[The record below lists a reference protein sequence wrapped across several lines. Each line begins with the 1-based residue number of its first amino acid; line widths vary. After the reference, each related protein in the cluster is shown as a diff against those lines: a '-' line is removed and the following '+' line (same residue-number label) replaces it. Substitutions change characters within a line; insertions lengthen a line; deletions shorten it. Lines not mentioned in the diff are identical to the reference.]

1 MKAPLKFAAIGAGFW
16 SSFQL
21 AGWSELPEV
30 EVTAVCDKDFQKAE
44 ALAGRYGARAYT
56 DAMEMIE
63 NEELDFVDVIT
74 DVGSHASLVKL
85 SAERG
90 LDVICQKPMG
100 PDLATAQEMVAA
112 CRRAGVRFYVHE
124 NFRWQTPL
132 RVLKAELDKGII
144 GRPFKARVTY
154 CNSFPVFENQPF
166 LAELEQFIL
175 TDIGTHILDVVR
187 FLFGEARS
195 LYCRTQRVNADIR
208 GEDVANVLL
217 EMHSGLQCFTEMS
230 YASILEDERFP
241 QTYVLIEGEAGSL
254 KLGPDYEI
262 RTTTRE
268 GTTVKLAVPPVYDWS
283 DSAYA
288 LAHSAIVATNR
299 NLLDDML
306 GRSMAE
312 TTGVDNLRTL
322 ELVFGCYRSAA
333 EGSVVTW

>member
-1 MKAPLKFAAIGAGFW
+1 MEAPLKFAVIGAGFW
-16 SSFQL
+16 SPFQL
-21 AGWSELPEV
+21 AGWSELPEAKV
-30 EVTAVCDKDFQKAE
+30 VAVCDQDRTKAG

-56 DAMEMIE
+56 DAAEMMKQ
-63 NEELDFVDVIT
+63 EELDFVDIIT
-74 DVGSHASLVKL
+74 DVDSHAPLVGL
-85 SAERG
+85 AAEHG

-100 PDLATAQEMVAA
+100 PDLATAHEMVAA
-112 CRRAGVRFYVHE
+112 CRRAGVRLYVHE

-132 RVLKAELDKGII
+132 RVLKDELETGLI

-195 LYCRTQRVNADIR
+195 LYCRTQRVNPAIR

-268 GTTVKLAVPPVYDWS
+268 GTTAKLAVPPVYDWS
-283 DSAYA
+283 DPAYA
-288 LAHSAIVATNR
+288 LAHSSIVATNR

-306 GRSMAE
+306 GRATAE

-333 EGSVVTW
+333 EGAVVTW

>member
-1 MKAPLKFAAIGAGFW
+1 MEEPLKFAVIGAGFW
-16 SSFQL
+16 SPFQL
-21 AGWSELPEV
+21 AGWGELPEA
-30 EVTAVCDKDFQKAE
+30 EVVAVCDQDRAKAG
-44 ALAGRYGARAYT
+44 ALAGRFGARAY
-56 DAMEMIE
+56 ANAAEMMER
-63 NEELDFVDVIT
+63 EELDFVDIIT
-74 DVGSHASLVKL
+74 DVGSHAPLVRL
-85 SAERG
+85 AAEQG

-100 PDLATAQEMVAA
+100 PDLATAREMVAA
-112 CRRAGVRFYVHE
+112 CRRAGVRLYVHE

-132 RVLKAELDKGII
+132 RVLKDELETGII

-166 LAELEQFIL
+166 LAELDQFIL

-195 LYCRTQRVNADIR
+195 LYCRTQRVNPGIR

-230 YASILEDERFP
+230 YASILEEERFP
-241 QTYVLIEGEAGSL
+241 QTYVLVEGEAGSL

-268 GTTVKLAVPPVYDWS
+268 GTTAKLAVPPVYDWS
-283 DSAYA
+283 DPAYA
-288 LAHSAIVATNR
+288 LAHSSIVATNR

-306 GRSMAE
+306 GRATAE

-333 EGSVVTW
+333 EGAVVTW